1 MAESWT
7 GLPERPRLR
16 RAIRHGLRT
25 LEPSIRIVAEGFL
38 GETSAIDLLGVGAEG
53 EMISVRIGCD
63 EDDRA
68 LLTRSLSDLAWL
80 RPRLADFLKLAPGLG
95 LEPSAEPRAL
105 IVCPEFSR
113 EIMSAIDV
121 FPTGAIRLLRYRCLT
136 RQRQLSVMLDPV
148 APVEHAGEEDR
159 ETTGSIPPEPCG
171 TRLQPDDPP
180 PSAAPGPRLT
190 DPPASS
196 TFRTGLTEA
205 DLQLVPRDPPIAH

>member
-38 GETSAIDLLGVGAEG
+38 AEASAIDLLGVGAEG
-53 EMISVRIGCD
+53 EMVSLRIGRD

-95 LEPSAEPRAL
+95 LEPSTEPRAL

-121 FPTGAIRLLRYRCLT
+121 FPAGAIQLLRYRCLT
-136 RQRQLSVMLDPV
+136 RQGQLSVMLDPV
-148 APVEHAGEEDR
+148 APVEHAEEGDR
-159 ETTGSIPPEPCG
+159 EATGSIPPEPCG
-171 TRLQPDDPP
+171 MNPRPDDPA
-180 PSAAPGPRLT
+180 PSPRPRLT
-190 DPPASS
+190 DPPATS

-205 DLQLVPRDPPIAH
+205 DLQLVPRDPPVAH